1 MFVYKI
7 NGIMKINYILQKM
20 TGMVRHFVA
29 LLLITLMAANSLF
42 AEEVTFVFASAGFSN
57 GQVLPSGDLNGII
70 FYSAD
75 QQGSSTN
82 GPKYFNSGSALRF
95 YSDPTNAQGNAMVLT
110 PAFGYQITGLTIN
123 AIRGNAMPVGYVVDG
138 GEAVIVNADESFV
151 YTITDI
157 EAGSSLRFYN
167 ATTTTTQLRIT
178 SITITYTTVEVP
190 TVAPPTFSIE
200 PGIHYSEISLSLAC
214 ATPDADIYY
223 ALNDNEDYTLFHSP
237 ILLST
242 TTTVHAFAVL
252 GGDTSAMAHATYEF
266 PEFVTLSD
274 FKNSVP
280 GNLYA
285 IPETYTKLN
294 FVFRNDRNVYFM
306 NEDPNHAEGLLVYD
320 NNPAVITTQYE
331 EGETVDFLFGT
342 LSFYNGIP
350 EMIPVKNPGKSVN
363 STPHAVTPVELTVSE
378 LLSNPERYLST
389 LVLLRNGQF
398 GAGTFTTN
406 SKTGVNFV
414 QNGNTILI
422 YNNFKTVS
430 ATFEGGEKASVV
442 GLVGLYNGVP
452 QIYPRSNSDIVCPK
466 IPYTCS
472 FEGSEGYVWTTGHSI
487 DNPNSW
493 YIGDANHL
501 FDNAKLFVSNMAGS
515 NNVYDPNS
523 ASVSHACLDITLPE
537 SDLLLSFDCRT
548 VGNAEDFL
556 QVSVMDEAPEAGVLP
571 ENYLARFYNVNT
583 FTRQTVLIP
592 AAYAGN
598 KKIVFTW
605 RNDNTVGNQTP
616 AAIDNVTLETT
627 CTMVSDILTTVN
639 GHTAVITWENPEG
652 QNAWILQYKAV
663 DADAWQS
670 VNTTSPSVTLNN
682 LSTDKAYDVRVR
694 AICETASSAWA
705 NAQFL
710 VPCISPATAP
720 AEITIGTGNNSSSS
734 TPMNTLYG
742 NSWTQMIYPAS
753 NFTTSGNINSLSWEV
768 ADASTHNY
776 NSLKIYLGTT
786 AMSEHAETSD
796 WLPMEDLTLVYESQN
811 GTIGNAAGWETY
823 TLNNP
828 YYYTAEDNLVVV
840 VSRAANNGNSLN
852 YNYSFANNSCLFRC
866 ADSDASYAMH
876 PGAES
881 GTLNGFLPNMK
892 VDYLS
897 NICNDAH
904 CAAPTN
910 VQVYNVTTNS
920 ATVSWTAN
928 GANAWKVS
936 YKGASDGNWTT
947 VSVSANFYDLTGLIQ
962 NTDYEVRVMADCGV
976 NGLSDEAASAFTTV
990 ANCPA
995 PINLSVTHH
1004 LNNSVITW
1012 IPAPNVTLYELQ
1024 YAQAGTALWTSTLV
1038 NNATTFVLGGLA
1050 EGVTY
1055 NVRVKS
1061 VCDAETGEYSE
1072 WAEFMFTTPSYCD
1085 VPTQLTI
1092 SEIGNHSAII
1102 SWSTMQVGSWAIQY
1116 GESGFGLGSGTV
1128 VSHNS
1133 NTITMTGLAAGTSY
1147 DVYAKAVCSETS
1159 ESVWA
1164 GPYTFTTGQDSVT
1177 EPATIPY
1184 LETFSD
1190 GVSHD
1195 DWITYHFDLSGFTLD
1210 NEEQGISISGGMY
1223 HNCLS
1228 GADNEYTMS
1237 PSIYIPAGRYDVAY
1251 SYNVMDPMVSE
1262 AFEVYLC
1269 NKTDNN
1275 FNLIQ
1280 QVAFE
1285 EFSNANMVRKHH
1297 FINVAEDGVYYF
1309 AIHSVSPLQHL
1320 GFNMDDFAVK
1330 AVVNFTTT
1338 FAEHGTGT
1346 PEGSVEATLGELY
1359 TLTIM
1364 PESGYH
1370 VSAIYKNM
1378 QLVSGE
1384 NNDNATVQYF
1394 TFVPQNG
1401 DSVYVTFAAS
1411 TYEVNA
1417 TVSNLV
1423 FTEVQGAVYTPSH
1436 EVIAHGGSHT
1446 GVLTL
1451 EDHYYI
1457 HSITVNGLDVR
1468 ENLIP
1473 LNASQYVLSLDNVVE
1488 NKNIRVVTAFDNV
1501 TIVYTVL
1508 SGQGTINNE
1517 FVADAS
1523 TMPVEYTVS
1532 LSGNSDLLST
1542 FTPAPGYHV
1551 EKVVIDGVEHSHIEV
1566 YYFEHLFGYHTVEV
1580 VFSKNHYT
1588 VTTSRFGYGTVSE
1601 GAEFEY
1607 DPDYVYVFTATPNT
1621 GYRIGSIQRNHV
1633 ELVVEN
1639 PSVGYS
1645 ESLTNITTNY
1655 EYEVQFVQEVFAVT
1669 AHTGN
1674 NGTVSPVG
1682 VSYYFYNQSA
1692 AYEINANPGYY
1703 IASLTVDGETTT
1715 YTQADNLTSITYTF
1729 TQITADH
1736 SISAT
1741 FAQKFFNV
1749 TINAGENGSIT
1760 LVSGN
1765 FTYGATPAFSITPN
1779 EGYAIADVTVDNVS
1793 IGAVPMYVFTPL
1805 TADHTIAATFA
1816 ASQFVIT
1823 AAAGNGGTISD
1834 MGTTPMTYNSSKT
1847 YTITPNTGFHI
1858 SDVYVDGFSVG
1869 AVSTYTFN
1877 NVTTNHTIFAEFSAN
1892 EYTITVSQ
1900 PANGV
1905 ITPGTISVQNG
1916 ATPAFVIT
1924 PIIGYSVSTIN
1935 VNGTN
1940 VINDATHV
1948 NDVYTYVFPAVSANQ
1963 TITATMVPKTFTI
1976 TASAGTN
1983 GSITPNGDILV
1994 NFGNTQVFTML
2005 PANGYVVDY
2014 VMVDGMNMGALTSY
2028 IFTNVVNDHTIHVT
2042 FRQADCE
2049 TPAFLYASHIDSTS
2063 AELHWYHPTATSF
2076 DIQYKTALGDF
2087 SIIPSVVGNSYLL
2100 TGLTQNTSYLWRVRA
2115 NCFDNNQSE
2124 WSNLNSFTTEYTTI
2138 DATGIEDLVKSQI
2151 KVYAEHQN
2159 VHILNNEGMNI
2170 TNVRIFDAYGR
2181 LLYNSPV
2188 FSSHEVI
2195 NLNVATG
2202 TYIVN
2207 VVTDKGV
2214 ANYKVTIMK

>member
-1 MFVYKI
+1 
-7 NGIMKINYILQKM
+7 MKKNYILQKM
-20 TGMVRHFVA
+20 TGTVRRFAA
-29 LLLITLMAANSLF
+29 LLLIMMMAATPLF
-42 AEEVTFVFASAGFSN
+42 ADEVTFVFADAGLSN
-57 GQVLPSGDLNGII
+57 GQLLPDGDINGII
-70 FYSAD
+70 FYSSD
-75 QQGSSTN
+75 KQGASTN

-95 YSDPTNAQGNAMVLT
+95 YADVNNALGNALILS
-110 PAFGYQITGLTIN
+110 PAFGYKITGLTIN
-123 AIRGNAMPVGYVVDG
+123 ALNGNATPVGYVVDG
-138 GEAVIVNADESFV
+138 GDAVIINADENFV

-157 EAGSSLRFYN
+157 EAVSSLKFYN
-167 ATTTTTQLRIT
+167 AAETNTQLRIT
-178 SITITYTTVEVP
+178 AITITYTMADVP
-190 TVAPPTFSIE
+190 TVAPPTFSVE
-200 PGIHYSEISLSLAC
+200 PGIHYSEISLNLAC
-214 ATPDADIYY
+214 ATPVADIYY
-223 ALNDNEDYTLFHSP
+223 ALNDSEDYTLFQSP
-237 ILLST
+237 ISLST

-266 PEFVTLSD
+266 PEFVTLFD

-285 IPETYTKLN
+285 IPETYTRLC
-294 FVFRNDRNVYFM
+294 FVFRDGRNVYFM
-306 NEDPNHAEGLLVYD
+306 NEDPDQAEGLLVYD

-350 EMIPVKNPGKSVN
+350 EMIPVKNPGRSVN
-363 STPHAVTPVELTVSE
+363 STPHTITPVELTVSE

-398 GAGTFTTN
+398 EAGTFTTN

-430 ATFEGGEKASVV
+430 GTFAGGENASVV
-442 GLVGLYNGVP
+442 GIVGLYNGVP

-466 IPYTCS
+466 IPYSCS
-472 FEGSEGYVWTTGHSI
+472 FEGSEGYVWTTSHSI
-487 DNPNSW
+487 TNPNSW
-493 YIGDANHL
+493 YIGNANQL
-501 FDNAKLFVSNMAGS
+501 FDNSKLFISNMAGS
-515 NNVYDPNS
+515 NNIYDPNS
-523 ASVSHACLDITLPE
+523 ASISHACLNITLPE
-537 SDLLLSFDCRT
+537 SDMLLNFDCRT

-556 QVSVMDEAPEAGVLP
+556 QVSVMDEAPADSVLP
-571 ENYLARFYNVNT
+571 ENYLARFYNVNA

-605 RNDNTVGNQTP
+605 RNDNTIGNQTP

-627 CTMVSDILTTVN
+627 CTKVSDILATVN
-639 GHTAVITWENPEG
+639 GHTAVVTWENPEG
-652 QNAWILQYKAV
+652 QNAWTLQYKAV

-670 VNTTSPSVTLNN
+670 VNTTSSSVTLNN

-705 NAQFL
+705 NAQFV

-720 AEITIGTGNNSSSS
+720 SEITIGTGTNSSSS

-768 ADASTHNY
+768 ADANAHNY
-776 NSLKIYLGTT
+776 TSLKIYLGTT
-786 AMSEHAETSD
+786 VMNEHAETSD

-811 GTIGNAAGWETY
+811 GTIGTNAGWETY

-828 YYYTAEDNLVVV
+828 YYYNAEDNLVVV
-840 VSRAANNGNSLN
+840 VSRTANNGNSLN

-866 ADSDASYAMH
+866 AESDASYAMH
-876 PGAES
+876 PGAEA

-892 VDYLS
+892 VDCLS
-897 NICNDAH
+897 NLCNDAH
-904 CAAPTN
+904 CTAPSN

-920 ATVSWTAN
+920 AAVSWTAN
-928 GANAWKVS
+928 GATAWKVS
-936 YKGASDGNWTT
+936 YKSASGDNWIT
-947 VSVSANFYDLTGLIQ
+947 VSVSTNFYDLTGLIQ
-962 NTDYEVRVMADCGV
+962 NTNYEVRVMADCGV
-976 NGLSDEAASAFTTV
+976 NGLSDEAVSAFTTV

-995 PINLSVTHH
+995 PTNLSVTHH
-1004 LNNSVITW
+1004 QNNAIITW

-1024 YAQAGTALWTSTLV
+1024 YAQAGAALWASSLV
-1038 NNATTFVLGGLA
+1038 NNASSFVLGGLA

-1061 VCDAETGEYSE
+1061 VCDVEADEHSE
-1072 WAEFMFTTPSYCD
+1072 WTELTFTTPSYCD
-1085 VPTQLTI
+1085 IPTQLTI
-1092 SEIGNHSAII
+1092 SEIGNHSAVIA
-1102 SWSTMQVGSWAIQY
+1102 WSTMQGGSWAIQY
-1116 GESGFGLGSGTV
+1116 GEAGFGLGTGTV

-1133 NTITMTGLAAGTSY
+1133 NTIAMTGLAAGTSY

-1159 ESVWA
+1159 ESVWT
-1164 GPYTFTTGQDSVT
+1164 GPYTFTTEQDSIA
-1177 EPATIPY
+1177 EPVTIPF

-1195 DWITYHFDLSGFTLD
+1195 NWMTYHFDLSGFTLD
-1210 NEEQGISISGGMY
+1210 NEEQGTSISEGMY
-1223 HNCLS
+1223 HNYFA
-1228 GADNEYTMS
+1228 GADNEYTIS

-1275 FNLIQ
+1275 INLIQ

-1285 EFSNANMVRKHH
+1285 EFSNTNMVRKHH
-1297 FINVAEDGVYYF
+1297 FINVTEDGVYHF
-1309 AIHSVSPLQHL
+1309 AIRSASPSQHL

-1330 AVVNFTTT
+1330 EVVNFTAT

-1346 PEGSVEATLGELY
+1346 PEGLVEATKGELY

-1378 QLVSGE
+1378 QLVNGE
-1384 NNDNATVQYF
+1384 NNSNAAMQFF

-1401 DSVYVTFAAS
+1401 DSVYVTFTAS

-1423 FTEVQGAVYTPSH
+1423 FTETQGAVYTPSH
-1436 EVIAHGGSHT
+1436 EVVAYGGSHT
-1446 GVLTL
+1446 GVLTV

-1457 HSITVNGLDVR
+1457 HSITVNGLDVM

-1473 LNASQYVLSLDNVVE
+1473 LNASQYALSLDNIVE
-1488 NKNIRVVTAFDNV
+1488 NKDIRVVTAFDNV
-1501 TIVYTVL
+1501 TIAYTVL
-1508 SGQGTINNE
+1508 AGKGTINNV

-1523 TMPVEYTVS
+1523 TTPVEYTVS
-1532 LSGNSDLLST
+1532 LPGNSDLFST
-1542 FTPAPGYHV
+1542 FIPAPGYHV
-1551 EKVVIDGVEHSHIEV
+1551 ESVIIDGVEHGNIEV
-1566 YYFEHLFGYHTVEV
+1566 YSFEHLFGFHTVGV
-1580 VFSKNHYT
+1580 VFAKNHYT
-1588 VTTSRFGYGTVSE
+1588 VTTNGLGYGTVSE
-1601 GAEFEY
+1601 SAEFEY

-1621 GYRIGSIQRNHV
+1621 GYRIGSILRNHV
-1633 ELVVEN
+1633 ELAVED
-1639 PSVGYS
+1639 PTVGYS
-1645 ESLTNITTNY
+1645 ESLTNITTDY
-1655 EYEVQFVQEVFAVT
+1655 LYEVQFVQDVFSVT

-1674 NGTVSPVG
+1674 NGIVSPIG

-1692 AYEINANPGYY
+1692 TYEITAAAGYY
-1703 IASLTVDGETTT
+1703 IASLTIDGETTT
-1715 YTQADNLTSITYTF
+1715 YTQDDNLTSITHTF

-1741 FAQKFFNV
+1741 FAQIIFNV
-1749 TINAGENGSIT
+1749 TVNAGENGSIT

-1765 FTYGATPAFSITPN
+1765 FTFGATPAFNITPN

-1793 IGAVPMYVFTPL
+1793 VGAVPTYVFTPL
-1805 TADHTIAATFA
+1805 TANHTIAATFA

-1834 MGTTPMTYNSSKT
+1834 MGTSSITYNGSKT

-1858 SDVYVDGFSVG
+1858 SDVFVDGFSVG

-1877 NVTTNHTIFAEFSAN
+1877 NVTTNHIIFAEFAAN
-1892 EYTITVSQ
+1892 EYTITVTQ

-1905 ITPGTISVQNG
+1905 ITPGTISVLNG

-1924 PIIGYSVSTIN
+1924 PTIGYSVSAIN

-1940 VINDATHV
+1940 VISSATHV

-1963 TITATMVPKTFTI
+1963 TITAVMVSKTFTI
-1976 TASAGTN
+1976 TASAGAN
-1983 GSITPNGDILV
+1983 GSITPNGNTSV
-1994 NFGNTQVFTML
+1994 NFGNTQAYTIS
-2005 PANGYVVDY
+2005 PANGYVVDN
-2014 VMVDGMNMGALTSY
+2014 VTVDGMNMGALTSY

-2049 TPAFLYASHIDSTS
+2049 KPAFLYTSHIDSTS
-2063 AELHWYHPTATSF
+2063 AELHWSHPTATSF
-2076 DIQYKTALGDF
+2076 DIQYKTTSGDF
-2087 SIIPSVVGNSYLL
+2087 STIPSVIGNSYLL
-2100 TGLTQNTSYLWRVRA
+2100 TSLTQNTTYMWRVRA

-2124 WSNLNSFTTEYTTI
+2124 WSNLIPFATEYTTI
-2138 DATGIEDLVKSQI
+2138 DETGIENLEKDQI

-2159 VHILNNEGMNI
+2159 VHIVNATGLDIN
-2170 TNVRIFDAYGR
+2170 NVRIFDAYGR
-2181 LLYNSPV
+2181 LVYSGSV
-2188 FSSHEVI
+2188 HSEHEVI
-2195 NLNVATG
+2195 GLTVATG

-2207 VVTDKGV
+2207 VTTSKGV
-2214 ANYKVTIMK
+2214 TNYKVTIMK